1 MKSLPTAP
9 TDTFVTKQDSTTGQD
24 ALGKP
29 RVYLET
35 YGCQMN
41 VSDSE
46 LMEGILRDA
55 GYGTADDPAH
65 ADVIL
70 VNTCAVRERAEE
82 RVFGRIGELT
92 QYKHANPG
100 VIIGVTGCMAEHL
113 REGIPARAKAVDIVV
128 GPDAYRNLP
137 ALIDGHIDRAS
148 LSRRASQSHRA
159 SQSRRSSQSRRAS
172 LDVRLDRA
180 ENYIGLDPVRRASS
194 TGWVTIMRGC
204 DRFCT
209 FCIVPY
215 TRGRE
220 KCVPPDEILRQ
231 VRGLAEI
238 GYREVT
244 LLGQTVN
251 SYRYDGT
258 DFADLLR
265 RVAAVDGIDRIR
277 FTSPHPAEFT
287 EKVIA
292 AMAETPEVC
301 PYVHLPVQSGDDE
314 MLRRMRRDYTVD
326 EYRMIVENLRS
337 AIPDVA
343 LSTDIIVGFC
353 GETEEQFERT
363 YRLMKEMRYDFA
375 FMFMYSAREG
385 TVAAR
390 SLPDDVS
397 EEDKGRRLRA
407 IIDQQEAISEDV
419 FKAQVG
425 TVVDVLIEGPAK
437 KTDEHSYGRAADFKA
452 VVVRGEFARNTIV
465 RTRIHRSTA
474 HTLFGDPI

>member
-1 MKSLPTAP
+1 MKTLPTVAH
-9 TDTFVTKQDSTTGQD
+9 DGIAVDSERRPDQETVGR
-24 ALGKP
+24 P

-41 VSDSE
+41 VADSE

-55 GYGTADDPAH
+55 GFGTADDPAH

-92 QYKHANPG
+92 QYKHANPH
-100 VIIGVTGCMAEHL
+100 VVLGVTGCMAEHL
-113 REGIPARAKAVDIVV
+113 REGIPKRARVVDIVI

-137 ALIDGHIDRAS
+137 RLIEDHIGRT
-148 LSRRASQSHRA
+148 SRRH
-159 SQSRRSSQSRRAS
+159 RAS
-172 LDVRLDRA
+172 LDVRLDKN
-180 ENYIGLDPVRRASS
+180 ENYIGLDPSRRESS

-220 KCVPPDEILRQ
+220 KCVSPDEIIRQ
-231 VRGLAEI
+231 VRDLAGI

-251 SYRYDGT
+251 SYRYDET

-265 RVAAVDGIDRIR
+265 LVASVDGVDRVR

-287 EKVIA
+287 EKVIEV
-292 AMAETPEVC
+292 MAETPEVC

-314 MLRRMRRDYTVD
+314 MLLRMQRDYTVD
-326 EYRMIVENLRS
+326 EYRRIVDNLRES
-337 AIPDVA
+337 IPNLA

-363 YRLMKEMRYDFA
+363 YRLMTEIQFDFA
-375 FMFMYSAREG
+375 FMFKYSAREG

-390 SLPDDVS
+390 TLQDDVS
-397 EEDKGRRLRA
+397 EEDKGRRLRM
-407 IIDQQEAISEDV
+407 IIDQQEAISERI
-419 FKAQVG
+419 FAGQVG
-425 TVVDVLIEGPAK
+425 SVVDVLIEGPAK
-437 KTDEHSYGRAADFKA
+437 KSEEHSYGRAADFKA
-452 VVVRGEFARNTIV
+452 VVVRGEYPRNAMV
-465 RTRIHRSTA
+465 QTRIQRATA
-474 HTLFGDPI
+474 HTLFGDPT

>member
-1 MKSLPTAP
+1 
-9 TDTFVTKQDSTTGQD
+9 
-24 ALGKP
+24 
-29 RVYLET
+29 
-35 YGCQMN
+35 
-41 VSDSE
+41 
-46 LMEGILRDA
+46 
-55 GYGTADDPAH
+55 
-65 ADVIL
+65 
-70 VNTCAVRERAEE
+70 
-82 RVFGRIGELT
+82 
-92 QYKHANPG
+92 
-100 VIIGVTGCMAEHL
+100 
-113 REGIPARAKAVDIVV
+113 
-128 GPDAYRNLP
+128 
-137 ALIDGHIDRAS
+137 
-148 LSRRASQSHRA
+148 
-159 SQSRRSSQSRRAS
+159 
-172 LDVRLDRA
+172 
-180 ENYIGLDPVRRASS
+180 
-194 TGWVTIMRGC
+194 MRGC

>member
-1 MKSLPTAP
+1 
-9 TDTFVTKQDSTTGQD
+9 
-24 ALGKP
+24 
-29 RVYLET
+29 
-35 YGCQMN
+35 MN

-148 LSRRASQSHRA
+148 LSRRASQSRRA
-159 SQSRRSSQSRRAS
+159 SLSGRPSRQQRAS
-172 LDVRLDRA
+172 LDVRLDKA
-180 ENYIGLDPVRRASS
+180 ENYIGLDPVRRDSS

-337 AIPDVA
+337 AIPGVA

-363 YRLMKEMRYDFA
+363 YQLMKEMRYDFA

>member
-1 MKSLPTAP
+1 MKSLPTVPYDAITAKQGP
-9 TDTFVTKQDSTTGQD
+9 DTDQELTGR
-24 ALGKP
+24 P

-41 VSDSE
+41 VADSE

-55 GYGTADDPAH
+55 GYQTADDPSH

-92 QYKHANPG
+92 QYKHANPNI
-100 VIIGVTGCMAEHL
+100 VFGVTGCMAEHL
-113 REGIPARAKAVDIVV
+113 REGIPARAKVVDIVV

-137 ALIDGHIDRAS
+137 ALINDHIGPT
-148 LSRRASQSHRA
+148 SRR
-159 SQSRRSSQSRRAS
+159 RRAS
-172 LDVRLDRA
+172 LDVRLDKA
-180 ENYIGLDPVRRASS
+180 ENYIGLDPIRRESS

-231 VRGLAEI
+231 VRDLVDI

-251 SYRYDGT
+251 SYRYDDT

-301 PYVHLPVQSGDDE
+301 PYVHLPIQSGDDE
-314 MLRRMRRDYTVD
+314 LLRQMRRDYTID
-326 EYRMIVENLRS
+326 EYRKIVDNLRT
-337 AIPDVA
+337 AIPNIA
-343 LSTDIIVGFC
+343 ISTDIIVGFC

-363 YRLMKEMRYDFA
+363 YQLMAEMQYDFA
-375 FMFMYSAREG
+375 FMFKYSAREG

-390 SLPDDVS
+390 ALPDDVS

-407 IIDQQEAISEDV
+407 IIDQQEAISERM
-419 FKAQVG
+419 FAAQVG

-437 KTDEHSYGRAADFKA
+437 KSEDHSYGRAADFKA
-452 VVVRGEFARNTIV
+452 VVVRGEFPRNTIV
-465 RTRIHRSTA
+465 RTQIHRSTA
-474 HTLFGDPI
+474 HTLFGNPV